1 MKTDRR
7 SFIGRVLAGGFVTSA
22 AALTLAIG
30 LAAPAR
36 ANDTEA
42 KAMLKAMSDYLAAQ
56 TTLSFN
62 YDTNLEIVTDDHQ
75 KFLLA
80 SSGTMDLTRP
90 DKFRGTRH
98 GGFANVEMVFD
109 GKTLSLLGKD
119 ANLYTQVDIPGSLD
133 NLVDELRYE
142 YGRPVPGADLLLSNV
157 YEALMEDVVDVKDLG
172 SGVIGGSECD
182 HLAFRNKDVDWQ
194 IWIAQGEHP
203 YPCRYVI
210 TSKDMDQGP
219 QYSVQISDWK
229 AGADVAADDFA
240 FKAPDGAKKVDL
252 KDLVDFDELPTELS
266 PKGAQ

>member
-1 MKTDRR
+1 MKTDRQ
-7 SFIGRVLAGGFVTSA
+7 SFRGRLLAGGFTTSA
-22 AALTLAIG
+22 VALVLISLG
-30 LAAPAR
+30 APAR
-36 ANDTEA
+36 ADEVGA
-42 KAMLKAMSDYLAAQ
+42 KAMLKAMSDYLAGQ
-56 TTLSFN
+56 TTLSFS

-75 KFLLA
+75 TFLLA

-109 GKTLSLLGKD
+109 GKTLTLLGKN
-119 ANLYTQVDIPGSLD
+119 ANLYTQVDIPGTLD
-133 NLVDELRYE
+133 HLIDELRYE

-157 YEALMEDVVDVKDLG
+157 YDALMEDVVDVKDLG
-172 SGVIGGSECD
+172 SGVIGGNECD

-210 TSKDMDQGP
+210 TSRDMDQGP
-219 QYSVQISDWK
+219 QYSVQISNWK
-229 AGADVAADDFA
+229 TGTDVAADDYA

-252 KDLVDFDELPTELS
+252 KGLVDFDELPTELS